1 MVKVNCEACGAPY
14 EVDPRRIPE
23 KGLRMRCPSCSS
35 TFVVMRDGTTKGAAD
50 AAPGT
55 PKTEPLRPS
64 TRTDDG
70 VDLPAPKAAPPK
82 LAAPAAEPSKPA
94 QPANLPLSMPPLAAA
109 PVPPRRI
116 APAFSPSEP
125 TAIPPATPVSDL
137 TDLPGLWAPGAGNR
151 VAPPPAA
158 QRTPPERNVKLPLPG
173 RASNDQTLEQ
183 LVDLPAAKQASGG
196 PGFRVTRP
204 GVGEPGGPPAI
215 SPTGTPHGLGAA
227 EQPASPSIT
236 DLPALRSPA
245 AQPLAPQ
252 VSAPVQPAPVA
263 RTATPSLTDLPGL
276 KPAMGGPLQSS
287 KDAGRHEGP
296 TPKRSFARPSLD
308 SIAALK
314 PPVAELHGSLPKDS
328 LAIEPQP
335 AAFAGAPA
343 KGGLGDLDDLSFDV
357 APSKPAA
364 KAKLAPE
371 VTPASVRHGRDAP
384 NLGESGRTVLGIGSG
399 LLPKDSLD
407 LAPNASGKGLG
418 LPIEPE
424 AIDLPAP
431 SDLPR
436 LKGAPARQKRDS
448 DDFDRALSFAF
459 PEEDAEPTQIGPR
472 PSGAMADLPTEPPN
486 APAENLF
493 DFGDLDLDL
502 PAPTDL
508 PKVKAKAAAKA
519 APELD
524 LDLPAPSDLP
534 RTKAATKA
542 APELDLD
549 LPAPSDLPRT
559 KAATKAAP
567 MPGAAT
573 PDFDL
578 PAPSDLPVTK
588 QGVAGG
594 PSHAKPQTPAPVS
607 DPLLDDLLDFAPRA
621 PQAGASR
628 AFSADELSL
637 DLPPPK
643 GPERARA
650 ADAALDELLL
660 PRADSRRPGPSQ
672 TVDLDAS
679 DLLADP
685 RAKPKAPS
693 APELELGPALGQA
706 PHSSFGSPQSHGSKA
721 RTNGARG
728 GDEDFGDLE
737 LGLDLDVK
745 GGRTGTKPAGDAAPR
760 TAEPQAAEA
769 EIIQKP
775 GKRAKSPTRTARRYP
790 WWLVPVGLVATTG
803 LVGTGLGAFTEHGYF
818 GVYLLEQF
826 LPEAGDPAR
835 VQEALEK
842 SERLA
847 ATDTYADARKALL
860 LLSDARNEAGLNH
873 PLLVRS
879 LLREAT
885 YQLRFDDDPS
895 GAQRSAAIL
904 ARIMERA
911 PSAAGLGLARAADA
925 LRRGDANEA
934 TRLLATVSPSEAP
947 ERDLLAGE
955 LALRTG
961 KPTDAATAFATAEKA
976 GGGARATFGTA
987 RALLAQGL
995 PDAALQKLLAT
1006 LKESPLHADAHLLIA
1021 QEKLAKNELEAAASA
1036 AAIASGTKAVGNEH
1050 ARPARRTRASAFAT
1064 LGAVEEARDRLH
1076 EADAAYAQALAAEPA
1091 LLPALV
1097 GSGRVL
1103 MRLGRPRDA
1112 LSRFESALARNPAGT
1127 KDGTGRIPRVDAALG
1142 AAQALL
1148 GLDRGAEAVP
1158 RMDELAQAFP
1168 DHAEIA
1174 LWLGHAYED
1183 TGKLAEAQGAYERAI
1198 KLSPRTFS
1206 GYVAL
1211 SQLLFA
1217 RDRLEEGARVLS
1229 DATGKVDDSAEVRR
1243 LLGISELSRNHLPEA
1258 LHQFQAALRFEP
1270 KHAGA
1275 LLGLATTQRKT
1286 GALDAAEATLK
1297 RLASAEPTYSGLQL
1311 ERGQLLESR
1320 GDYPAAVDAYRSALG
1335 DTPNDIDLKLRLA
1348 AALVTANRLDEA
1360 ERILPEVLKERPTS
1374 AEAEHFTGRILFGRG
1389 DTGAA
1394 VQHLE
1399 RAVQLDV
1406 LKAEYHLYLAW
1417 ALLEQGSLAP
1427 ALERVNQALERDPTL
1442 ADAHWILGRI
1452 QLRTGAVKDA
1462 LRSFERTLKL
1472 KPGRYEAYANMG
1484 DAHDELRELKPAIK
1498 AYETAL
1504 RVAPDRADW
1513 WFRLGM
1519 LHVSEG
1525 GRDAAR
1531 VALSEAV
1538 LRGDRALVRPKWLGD
1553 AHRAYADVLR
1563 ESKRTQEAV
1572 DHYRRF
1578 LELAP
1583 AGHPDRREIE
1593 RYIRHARH

>member
-1 MVKVNCEACGAPY
+1 
-14 EVDPRRIPE
+14 
-23 KGLRMRCPSCSS
+23 
-35 TFVVMRDGTTKGAAD
+35 
-50 AAPGT
+50 
-55 PKTEPLRPS
+55 
-64 TRTDDG
+64 
-70 VDLPAPKAAPPK
+70 
-82 LAAPAAEPSKPA
+82 
-94 QPANLPLSMPPLAAA
+94 
-109 PVPPRRI
+109 
-116 APAFSPSEP
+116 
-125 TAIPPATPVSDL
+125 
-137 TDLPGLWAPGAGNR
+137 
-151 VAPPPAA
+151 
-158 QRTPPERNVKLPLPG
+158 
-173 RASNDQTLEQ
+173 
-183 LVDLPAAKQASGG
+183 
-196 PGFRVTRP
+196 
-204 GVGEPGGPPAI
+204 
-215 SPTGTPHGLGAA
+215 
-227 EQPASPSIT
+227 
-236 DLPALRSPA
+236 
-245 AQPLAPQ
+245 
-252 VSAPVQPAPVA
+252 
-263 RTATPSLTDLPGL
+263 
-276 KPAMGGPLQSS
+276 
-287 KDAGRHEGP
+287 
-296 TPKRSFARPSLD
+296 
-308 SIAALK
+308 
-314 PPVAELHGSLPKDS
+314 
-328 LAIEPQP
+328 
-335 AAFAGAPA
+335 
-343 KGGLGDLDDLSFDV
+343 
-357 APSKPAA
+357 AA
-364 KAKLAPE
+364 KAKQ
-371 VTPASVRHGRDAP
+371 VV
-384 NLGESGRTVLGIGSG
+384 
-399 LLPKDSLD
+399 
-407 LAPNASGKGLG
+407 
-418 LPIEPE
+418 
-424 AIDLPAP
+424 
-431 SDLPR
+431 
-436 LKGAPARQKRDS
+436 
-448 DDFDRALSFAF
+448 
-459 PEEDAEPTQIGPR
+459 
-472 PSGAMADLPTEPPN
+472 
-486 APAENLF
+486 
-493 DFGDLDLDL
+493 
-502 PAPTDL
+502 
-508 PKVKAKAAAKA
+508 
-519 APELD
+519 PELD

-534 RTKAATKA
+534 QTKSAAKA
-542 APELDLD
+542 KQVVPELDLD
-549 LPAPSDLPRT
+549 LPAPSDLPQT
-559 KAATKAAP
+559 KSAAMAAP
-567 MPGAAT
+567 VTAAAMA
-573 PDFDL
+573 DFDL
-578 PAPSDLPVTK
+578 PAPSDLPATK
-588 QGVAGG
+588 QGMSAQPGH
-594 PSHAKPQTPAPVS
+594 SKAHAPASGS
-607 DPLLDDLLDFAPRA
+607 DPLLDDLLDFAPRPT
-621 PQAGASR
+621 PQGASR

-643 GPERARA
+643 APERARA

-660 PRADSRRPGPSQ
+660 PRADSHRPAPGQ
-672 TVDLDAS
+672 TVDLDAG

-685 RAKPKAPS
+685 RPKPKAPS

-706 PHSSFGSPQSHGSKA
+706 PHSSFGSPPSLGPKPRASSP
-721 RTNGARG
+721 RG
-728 GDEDFGDLE
+728 GEDFGDLE
-737 LGLDLDVK
+737 LGLELDVK
-745 GGRTGTKPAGDAAPR
+745 GGRTGSPSAGDPSAR

-769 EIIQKP
+769 EILQRPERKARKAA
-775 GKRAKSPTRTARRYP
+775 GTARRHP
-790 WWLVPVGLVATTG
+790 WWLLPVGLVATTG
-803 LVGTGLGAFTEHGYF
+803 LVGTALGAFTEHGYF

-835 VQEALEK
+835 VREALEK
-842 SERLA
+842 SEKLA

-934 TRLLATVSPSEAP
+934 ARLLATVPPVETP

-955 LALRTG
+955 LALRTDR
-961 KPTDAATAFATAEKA
+961 PTDAATAFAAAEKA
-976 GGGARATFGTA
+976 GGGARAMFGSA

-995 PDAALQKLLAT
+995 QDAALQKLLAT

-1021 QEKLAKNELEAAASA
+1021 QEKLAKHELEAAASA
-1036 AAIASGTKAVGNEH
+1036 AAIASGTRTVGTEH

-1064 LGAVEEARDRLH
+1064 LGAVEEARDHLH
-1076 EADAAYAQALAAEPA
+1076 EADSAYAQALAAEPA

-1127 KDGTGRIPRVDAALG
+1127 KDASGRIPRVDAALG

-1148 GLDRGAEAVP
+1148 GLDRGGEAVP
-1158 RMDELAQAFP
+1158 RLIELAQAFA
-1168 DHAEIA
+1168 DDAEIA

-1183 TGKLAEAQGAYERAI
+1183 TGKLTEAQGAYERAI
-1198 KLSPRTFS
+1198 KLSPRRFS

-1217 RDRLEEGARVLS
+1217 RDRIEEGARVLS

-1270 KHAGA
+1270 KHTGA

-1297 RLASAEPTYSGLQL
+1297 RLAGIEPTFSGLQL

-1320 GDYPAAVDAYRSALG
+1320 GDYAGAVEAYRTALG

-1399 RAVQLDV
+1399 RAVQLDA

-1417 ALLEQGSLAP
+1417 ALL
-1427 ALERVNQALERDPTL
+1427 
-1442 ADAHWILGRI
+1442 
-1452 QLRTGAVKDA
+1452 
-1462 LRSFERTLKL
+1462 
-1472 KPGRYEAYANMG
+1472 
-1484 DAHDELRELKPAIK
+1484 
-1498 AYETAL
+1498 
-1504 RVAPDRADW
+1504 DW

-1538 LRGDRALVRPKWLGD
+1538 LRGDRALERPKWLGD

-1572 DHYRRF
+1572 DHYKRF

-1593 RYIRHARH
+1593 RYIRHSRH